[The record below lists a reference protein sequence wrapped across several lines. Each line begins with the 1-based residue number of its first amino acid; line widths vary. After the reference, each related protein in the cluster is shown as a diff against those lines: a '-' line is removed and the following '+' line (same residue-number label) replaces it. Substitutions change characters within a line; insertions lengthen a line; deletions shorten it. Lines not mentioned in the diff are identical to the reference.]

1 MPEFF
6 ELSQTIPA
14 SEIEPGTYRV
24 SCMMW
29 MEENKKTSGRLFANN
44 NVQYYGYESDYTRLL
59 TPGEINTYAG
69 YAGQNGGG
77 PFNLMPMEVYVR
89 WRRAKTSRSAYALET
104 GATTERRLQTTP
116 DGSRLTTSA

>member
-1 MPEFF
+1 
-6 ELSQTIPA
+6 
-14 SEIEPGTYRV
+14 
-24 SCMMW
+24 MMW

-77 PFNLMPMEVYVR
+77 PFNLMPMEVYVTVPYGEDLKSGIR
-89 WRRAKTSRSAYALET
+89 SGNRRYY
-104 GATTERRLQTTP
+104 
-116 DGSRLTTSA
+116 